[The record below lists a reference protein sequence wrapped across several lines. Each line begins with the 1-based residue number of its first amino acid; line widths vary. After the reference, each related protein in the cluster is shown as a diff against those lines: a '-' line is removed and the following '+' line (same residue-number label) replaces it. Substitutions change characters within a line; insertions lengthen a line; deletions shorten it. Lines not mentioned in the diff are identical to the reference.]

1 MSMNI
6 YLRIFRYA
14 KPYWKH
20 LLASIVFTIFFSVFS
35 GLSIYLTIP
44 LLETLFDQDYA
55 EGGPQAIEQ
64 TEPEADEDTPVV
76 VGRFQQLRNSL
87 SLWFAGI
94 VFTGDQFDALFRICV
109 IIITVFFLKNIM
121 GFLQSYMLA
130 FVEQGVV
137 KDLRDD
143 IFRHL
148 HKLSLSYFS
157 NKRTGDLISRIT
169 NDVTIVQHS
178 IGASFLNLVREPLLV
193 LVFLMIALMISW
205 QLTLISIGVIPVTM
219 LFIRLIGKR
228 LKRDTGKSQQKMA
241 EITSVLQE
249 TISGVKIVKAFGM
262 EKFET
267 TKFTE
272 QTRQYF
278 RRMLKIARMRHLA
291 HPVTEFLSVIAGV
304 LIIYYGGRQVL
315 ELGTLRPAEFMG
327 FLFAIFQ
334 MMPPMKNLT
343 SVFNRLQESAAAAA
357 RVFSVMDTEPTIKS
371 KPGAVVL
378 DGFSGKIRFNN
389 VTFLYP
395 PSIPGNVPDN
405 GEAVLKDI
413 SFTVKKGEV
422 VALVGPSGSG
432 KTTLIDLIPRFYD
445 PVQGSIIIDG
455 YDLKDVEVKSLR
467 RLIGI
472 VTQETILFNDSIR
485 NNIAYGLDDCNNEV
499 IFEAARAAN
508 ADVFIKTFP
517 DGYDTIIGDR
527 GVRLSGGQRQRISI
541 ARALLKNPPIMI
553 LDEATSALDSESE
566 ILVQE
571 AIDKLMQNRTSF
583 VIAHRLSTVRNAD
596 MILVIDRGSIIQR
609 GTHAEL
615 VKESQSLYQKLYEMQ
630 FNI

>member
-1 MSMNI
+1 MNI
-6 YLRIFRYA
+6 YIRIFRYV
-14 KPYWKH
+14 KPYTKH
-20 LLASIVFTIFFSVFS
+20 LAASIVFTIFFSVFS

-55 EGGPQAIEQ
+55 EGGPAAIERA
-64 TEPEADEDTPVV
+64 EPAVDEDAPPV
-76 VGRFQQLRNSL
+76 VGRFEQMRESL
-87 SLWFAGI
+87 SLWFASI
-94 VFTGDQFDALFRICV
+94 VFTGDQFEALFRICV
-109 IIITVFFLKNIM
+109 IIIIVFFLKNVT

-137 KDLRDD
+137 KDLRDA

-157 NKRTGDLISRIT
+157 NERTGDLISRIT
-169 NDVTIVQHS
+169 NDVNIIQQS

-205 QLTLISIGVIPVTM
+205 QLTLISIAVIPVTM
-219 LFIRLIGKR
+219 LFIRIIGKR

-241 EITSVLQE
+241 DITSVLQE
-249 TISGVKIVKAFGM
+249 TISGVKVVKAFGM

-267 TKFTE
+267 KKFTE

-278 RRMLKIARMRHLA
+278 KRMLKIIRMRSLA

-304 LIIYYGGRQVL
+304 VIIWYGGRQVL

-343 SVFNRLQESAAAAA
+343 AVFNRLQESAAAAA
-357 RVFSVMDTEPTIKS
+357 RVFMVMDTEPSIKS
-371 KPGAVVL
+371 KPDAIALEEFQHEIEFRNVS
-378 DGFSGKIRFNN
+378 FS
-389 VTFLYP
+389 YP
-395 PSIPGNVPDN
+395 STTTMLIPDN
-405 GEAVLKDI
+405 GHAVLNDI
-413 SFTVKKGEV
+413 SFTVTKGEV
-422 VALVGPSGSG
+422 IAMVGPSGSG

-445 PVQGSIIIDG
+445 PVQGAILIDG
-455 YDLKDVEVKSLR
+455 HDLRDVDLVSLR
-467 RLIGI
+467 QLIGI
-472 VTQETILFNDSIR
+472 VTQETVLFNDTLR
-485 NNIAYGLDDCNNEV
+485 NNIAYGLDDCSDEAIV
-499 IFEAARAAN
+499 AAARAAN
-508 ADVFIKTFP
+508 ADNFIREFP
-517 DGYDTIIGDR
+517 EGYETVIGDR
-527 GVRLSGGQRQRISI
+527 GARLSGGQRQRISI

-583 VIAHRLSTVRNAD
+583 VIAHRLSTVKNAD
-596 MILVIDRGSIIQR
+596 KIFVINRGLIVQQ

-615 VKESQSLYQKLYEMQ
+615 IGEPGGLYQKLYEMQ
-630 FNI
+630 FHI

>member
-1 MSMNI
+1 MNI
-6 YLRIFRYA
+6 YFRIFRYV

-64 TEPEADEDTPVV
+64 AEPRSDEDAPVV
-76 VGRFQQLRNSL
+76 VGRFQQLRESL

-109 IIITVFFLKNIM
+109 IIITVFFLKNIA

-157 NKRTGDLISRIT
+157 SKRTGDLISRIT

-193 LVFLMIALMISW
+193 LVFLAIALMISW
-205 QLTLISIGVIPVTM
+205 KLTLISIGVIPVTM
-219 LFIRLIGKR
+219 LFIRMIGKR

-241 EITSVLQE
+241 DITSVLQE

-267 TKFTE
+267 MKFTE

-278 RRMLKIARMRHLA
+278 KRMLKIARMRNLA
-291 HPVTEFLSVIAGV
+291 HPVTEFLSIIAGV
-304 LIIYYGGRQVL
+304 IIIYYGGRQVL

-343 SVFNRLQESAAAAA
+343 TVFNRLQESAAAAA
-357 RVFSVMDTEPTIKS
+357 RVFVIMDTEPTIKS
-371 KPGAVVL
+371 KPDAVVL
-378 DGFSGKIRFNN
+378 DGFYREIEFQN
-389 VTFLYP
+389 VTFSYP
-395 PSIPGNVPDN
+395 PSISERVPDN

-422 VALVGPSGSG
+422 TAIVGPSGGG

-445 PVQGSIIIDG
+445 PVQGSILIDG
-455 YDLKDVEVKSLR
+455 HNLKDVEVKSLR
-467 RLIGI
+467 GLIGI
-472 VTQETILFNDSIR
+472 VTQETILFNDTIR
-485 NNIAYGLDDCNNEV
+485 NNIAYGLDDCSDDV
-499 IFEAARAAN
+499 IYEAAKAAN
-508 ADVFIKTFP
+508 SNVFIETFP
-517 DGYDTIIGDR
+517 DGYETVIGDR

-615 VKESQSLYQKLYEMQ
+615 IEQSKGLYQKLYEMQ
-630 FNI
+630 FHL

>member
-20 LLASIVFTIFFSVFS
+20 LFASIVFTIFFSVFS

-64 TEPEADEDTPVV
+64 TEPESDEDTPAV
-76 VGRFQQLRNSL
+76 VGRFQQLRQAL
-87 SLWFAGI
+87 SLWFAGF

-109 IIITVFFLKNIM
+109 IIITVFFLKNIA

-157 NKRTGDLISRIT
+157 GKRTGDLISRIT

-219 LFIRLIGKR
+219 LFIRMIGKR

-241 EITSVLQE
+241 DITSVLQE

-267 TKFTE
+267 NKFTE

-304 LIIYYGGRQVL
+304 VIIYYGGRQVL

-357 RVFSVMDTEPTIKS
+357 RVFVVMDTEPTIKS
-371 KPGAVVL
+371 RPGAVVL
-378 DGFSGKIRFNN
+378 DGFYRDIEFKN
-389 VTFLYP
+389 VTFSYP
-395 PSIPGNVPDN
+395 SSTPVNIPDN
-405 GEAVLKDI
+405 GEVILKDI

-422 VALVGPSGSG
+422 IAMVGPSGSG

-445 PVQGSIIIDG
+445 PVDGSIMIDG
-455 YDLKDVEVKSLR
+455 HDLKDIEVKSLR

-472 VTQETILFNDSIR
+472 VTQETILFNDTIR
-485 NNIAYGLDDCNNEV
+485 NNIAYGLDDCRDDI
-499 IFEAARAAN
+499 IFEAAKAAN

-517 DGYDTIIGDR
+517 DGYETIIGDR

-553 LDEATSALDSESE
+553 LDEATSALDTESE
-566 ILVQE
+566 LLVQE

-596 MILVIDRGSIIQR
+596 TILVIDRGNIIQR

-615 VKESQSLYQKLYEMQ
+615 IKKSKGLYHKLYEMQ
-630 FNI
+630 FHI

>member
-1 MSMNI
+1 MEI
-6 YLRIFRYA
+6 YLRIFGYV

-20 LLASIVFTIFFSVFS
+20 LAASIIFTVFFSIFS

-55 EGGPQAIEQ
+55 EGGPQAIERV
-64 TEPEADEDTPVV
+64 EPAAGEESPAV
-76 VGRFQQLRNSL
+76 VGSFEKLRESL
-87 SLWFAGI
+87 SLWFASV

-109 IIITVFFLKNIM
+109 IIIFVFFLKNIT

-137 KDLRDD
+137 KDLRDS
-143 IFRHL
+143 IFKHL
-148 HKLSLSYFS
+148 HNLSLSYFT
-157 NKRTGDLISRIT
+157 NERTGDLISRIT
-169 NDVTIVQHS
+169 NDVNVVQQS

-193 LVFLMIALMISW
+193 LVFLSIALMISW
-205 QLTLISIGVIPVTM
+205 QLTLISVAVIPVTM
-219 LFIRLIGKR
+219 LFIRIIGR
-228 LKRDTGKSQQKMA
+228 QLKRDTGKSQQKMA
-241 EITSVLQE
+241 DITTVLQE
-249 TISGVKIVKAFGM
+249 TISGVKVVKAFGM

-267 TKFTE
+267 RKFTE

-278 RRMLKIARMRHLA
+278 KRMLKIARMRYLA
-291 HPVTEFLSVIAGV
+291 HPITEFLSVIAGV
-304 LIIYYGGRQVL
+304 IIIWYGGRQVL

-343 SVFNRLQESAAAAA
+343 SVMNRLQESAAAAS
-357 RVFSVMDTEPTIKS
+357 RVFTVMDTEPS
-371 KPGAVVL
+371 VASMPNAVEL
-378 DGFSGKIRFNN
+378 DGFYDALEFKN
-389 VTFLYP
+389 VTFAYP
-395 PSIPGNVPDN
+395 TKSLVLHPDN
-405 GEAVLKDI
+405 GYAVLKDI

-422 VALVGPSGSG
+422 VAIVGPSGSG

-445 PVQGSIIIDG
+445 PNDGAIFIDG
-455 YDLKDVEVKSLR
+455 YDLRNVDIKSLR

-472 VTQETILFNDSIR
+472 VTQETILFNDTLR
-485 NNIAYGLDDCNNEV
+485 NNIAYGLDDCSDEV
-499 IFEAARAAN
+499 IVTAAQAAN
-508 ADVFIKTFP
+508 ADVFIREFP
-517 DGYDTIIGDR
+517 NGYETVIGDR

-596 MILVIDRGSIIQR
+596 KIFVIDRGIIVQQ
-609 GTHAEL
+609 GTHSEL
-615 VKESQSLYQKLYEMQ
+615 MDQASGLYQKLYDMQ
-630 FNI
+630 FHI

>member
-1 MSMNI
+1 MNI
-6 YLRIFRYA
+6 YIRIFSYV

-20 LLASIVFTIFFSVFS
+20 LTASIIFTVFFSVFS

-55 EGGPQAIEQ
+55 EGGPQAVERSDPAPG
-64 TEPEADEDTPVV
+64 EEAPPVV
-76 VGRFQQLRNSL
+76 GKFEQLRESL
-87 SLWFAGI
+87 SLWFASI
-94 VFTGDQFDALFRICV
+94 VFTGDQFEALFRICI
-109 IIITVFFLKNIM
+109 IIITVFFLKNIA

-137 KDLRDD
+137 KDLRDA
-143 IFRHL
+143 IFGHL

-157 NKRTGDLISRIT
+157 NERTGDLISRIT

-205 QLTLISIGVIPVTM
+205 QLTLISIAVIPVTM
-219 LFIRLIGKR
+219 LFIRMIGKR

-241 EITSVLQE
+241 DITSVLQE
-249 TISGVKIVKAFGM
+249 TISGAKIVKAFGM

-267 TKFTE
+267 KKFTE

-278 RRMLKIARMRHLA
+278 KRMLKIARMRHLA

-304 LIIYYGGRQVL
+304 VIIYYGGRQVL
-315 ELGTLRPAEFMG
+315 ELGVLRPAEFMG

-343 SVFNRLQESAAAAA
+343 SVFNRMQESAAAAA
-357 RVFSVMDTEPTIKS
+357 RVFTVMDTEPSIKNKS
-371 KPGAVVL
+371 NAVVL
-378 DGFSGKIRFNN
+378 DGFYDAIEFQNL
-389 VTFLYP
+389 TFSYP
-395 PSIPGNVPDN
+395 LRSTLLGPDN
-405 GEAVLKDI
+405 GNAVLRDI
-413 SFTVKKGEV
+413 NFTVKKGEV
-422 VALVGPSGSG
+422 IAIVGPSGSG

-445 PVQGSIIIDG
+445 PVHGSIVIDG
-455 YDLKDVEVKSLR
+455 YDLRDVEIKSLR
-467 RLIGI
+467 QLIGI
-472 VTQETILFNDSIR
+472 VTQETILFNDTVR
-485 NNIAYGLDDCNNEV
+485 NNIAYGLDECSDEV
-499 IFEAARAAN
+499 IFEAAKAAN
-508 ADVFIKTFP
+508 ADIFIRSFP
-517 DGYDTIIGDR
+517 EGYETVIGDR

-596 MILVIDRGSIIQR
+596 MILVIDRGRIIQQ
-609 GTHAEL
+609 GTHVEL
-615 VKESQSLYQKLYEMQ
+615 MKQSDGLYQKLYEMQ
-630 FNI
+630 FHI

>member
-1 MSMNI
+1 MNI
-6 YLRIFRYA
+6 YLRIFRYV

-20 LLASIVFTIFFSVFS
+20 LTASIVFTIFFSVFS

-55 EGGPQAIEQ
+55 EGGPQAIER
-64 TEPEADEDTPVV
+64 TEHAPDEESPPV
-76 VGRFQQLRNSL
+76 VGRFEQLRESL
-87 SLWFAGI
+87 SLWFASI

-109 IIITVFFLKNIM
+109 IIILVFFLKNIA

-137 KDLRDD
+137 KDLRDS

-148 HKLSLSYFS
+148 HELSLSYFS
-157 NKRTGDLISRIT
+157 NERTGDLISRIT
-169 NDVTIVQHS
+169 NDVNIIQHS

-193 LVFLMIALMISW
+193 LVFLTIALMISW
-205 QLTLISIGVIPVTM
+205 QLTLISIAVIPVTM
-219 LFIRLIGKR
+219 LFIRMIGKR

-241 EITSVLQE
+241 DITTVLQE
-249 TISGVKIVKAFGM
+249 TISGVKVVKAFGM

-267 TKFTE
+267 RKFTD

-278 RRMLKIARMRHLA
+278 RRMLKIARMRNLA

-304 LIIYYGGRQVL
+304 VIIYYGGRQVL

-343 SVFNRLQESAAAAA
+343 AVMNRLQESAAAAA
-357 RVFSVMDTEPTIKS
+357 RVFTVMDSEPSIKS
-371 KPGAVVL
+371 KPDAVVL
-378 DGFSGKIRFNN
+378 AGFHDTIEFRN
-389 VTFLYP
+389 VTFSYP
-395 PSIPGNVPDN
+395 LKAPVLIPDN
-405 GEAVLKDI
+405 GHAVLKDV

-422 VALVGPSGSG
+422 VAIVGPSGSG

-445 PVQGSIIIDG
+445 PIHGSIVIDEH
-455 YDLKDVEVKSLR
+455 DLRDVEVKSLR
-467 RLIGI
+467 QLIGI
-472 VTQETILFNDSIR
+472 VTQETILFNDTLR
-485 NNIAYGLDDCNNEV
+485 NNIAYGLDDCSDES
-499 IFEAARAAN
+499 IFEAAKAAN
-508 ADVFIKTFP
+508 ADVFIRSFP
-517 DGYDTIIGDR
+517 EGYDTVIGDR

-596 MILVIDRGSIIQR
+596 TIFVLERGTIVQQ

-615 VKESQSLYQKLYEMQ
+615 IGQEGALYQKLYELQ
-630 FNI
+630 FHI

>member
-1 MSMNI
+1 MNI

-20 LLASIVFTIFFSVFS
+20 LFASIVFTIFFSVFS

-64 TEPEADEDTPVV
+64 TEPGSDENTPAV
-76 VGRFQQLRNSL
+76 VGRFQQLRQAL
-87 SLWFAGI
+87 SLWFAGF

-109 IIITVFFLKNIM
+109 IIITVFFLKNIA

-157 NKRTGDLISRIT
+157 SKRTGDLISRIT

-193 LVFLMIALMISW
+193 IVFLMIALMISW

-219 LFIRLIGKR
+219 LFIRMIGKR
-228 LKRDTGKSQQKMA
+228 LKRDTSKSQQKMA
-241 EITSVLQE
+241 DITSVLQE

-267 TKFTE
+267 NKFSE

-304 LIIYYGGRQVL
+304 VIIYYGGRQVL

-357 RVFSVMDTEPTIKS
+357 RVFAVMDTEPTIKS
-371 KPGAVVL
+371 RPGAVVL
-378 DGFSGKIRFNN
+378 DGFYRDIEFKN
-389 VTFLYP
+389 VTFSYP
-395 PSIPGNVPDN
+395 SSTPVNIPDN
-405 GEAVLKDI
+405 GEVILKDI
-413 SFTVKKGEV
+413 IFTVKKGEV
-422 VALVGPSGSG
+422 IAMVGPSGSG

-445 PVQGSIIIDG
+445 PVDGSIMIDG
-455 YDLKDVEVKSLR
+455 HDLKDIEVKSLR

-472 VTQETILFNDSIR
+472 VTQETILFNDTIR
-485 NNIAYGLDDCNNEV
+485 NNIAYGLDDCRDDI
-499 IFEAARAAN
+499 IFEATKAAN

-517 DGYDTIIGDR
+517 DGYETIIGDR

-553 LDEATSALDSESE
+553 LDEATSALDTESE

-596 MILVIDRGSIIQR
+596 MILVIDRGNIIQR

-615 VKESQSLYQKLYEMQ
+615 IKKSQGLYHKLYEMQ
-630 FNI
+630 FHI

>member
-1 MSMNI
+1 MEI
-6 YLRIFRYA
+6 YLRIFGYV

-20 LLASIVFTIFFSVFS
+20 LAASIIFTVFFSIFS

-55 EGGPQAIEQ
+55 EGGPQAIERV
-64 TEPEADEDTPVV
+64 EPAPGEESPAV
-76 VGRFQQLRNSL
+76 VGSFEKLRESL
-87 SLWFAGI
+87 SLWFASI

-109 IIITVFFLKNIM
+109 IIIFVFFLKNIT

-137 KDLRDD
+137 KDLRDS

-148 HKLSLSYFS
+148 HNLSLSYFT
-157 NKRTGDLISRIT
+157 NERTGDLISRVT
-169 NDVTIVQHS
+169 NDVNIVQQS

-193 LVFLMIALMISW
+193 LVFLSIALMISW
-205 QLTLISIGVIPVTM
+205 QLTLISIAVIPVTM
-219 LFIRLIGKR
+219 LFIRIIGR
-228 LKRDTGKSQQKMA
+228 QLKRDTGKSQQKMA
-241 EITSVLQE
+241 DITTVLQE
-249 TISGVKIVKAFGM
+249 TISGVKVVKAFGM

-267 TKFTE
+267 RKFTE

-278 RRMLKIARMRHLA
+278 KRMLKIARMRYLA
-291 HPVTEFLSVIAGV
+291 HPITEFLSVIAGV
-304 LIIYYGGRQVL
+304 IIIWYGGRQVL

-343 SVFNRLQESAAAAA
+343 SVMNRLQESAAAAA
-357 RVFSVMDTEPTIKS
+357 RVFTVMDTEPSVTSI
-371 KPGAVVL
+371 PNAVVL
-378 DGFSGKIRFNN
+378 DGFYAAIEFKN
-389 VTFLYP
+389 VTFAYP
-395 PSIPGNVPDN
+395 TKSLVLHPDN
-405 GEAVLKDI
+405 GYAVLKDI
-413 SFTVKKGEV
+413 SLTVKKGEV
-422 VALVGPSGSG
+422 VAIVGPSGCG

-445 PVQGSIIIDG
+445 PNDGAIFIDG
-455 YDLKDVEVKSLR
+455 YNLRNVDIKSLR

-472 VTQETILFNDSIR
+472 VTQETILFNDTLR
-485 NNIAYGLDDCNNEV
+485 NNIAYGLDDCSDDAIV
-499 IFEAARAAN
+499 AAAIAAN
-508 ADVFIKTFP
+508 ANVFIREFSG
-517 DGYDTIIGDR
+517 GYETVIGDR

-596 MILVIDRGSIIQR
+596 KIFVMDRGIIVQQ
-609 GTHAEL
+609 GTHSEL
-615 VKESQSLYQKLYEMQ
+615 MDQASGLYQKLYDMQ
-630 FNI
+630 FHI